1 MNRIQDIDIYS
12 PDLDQDTRMNL
23 MFDFIIRI
31 GYGLPVCQFLWKDEL
46 KNLKKVN
53 TQCNEIIPKYVER
66 WGSEWN
72 SNDLCKNMIVV
83 NNEKKRCS
91 YELEFNGWC
100 DMCDEEDYCPCR
112 YCGDFAYYEIGPD
125 GKGGMCGS
133 CAKESY
139 RDRYP

>member
-1 MNRIQDIDIYS
+1 MSRIHDIDIYS
-12 PDLDQDTRMNL
+12 PDLDQYTRMNL

-66 WGSEWN
+66 WGA
-72 SNDLCKNMIVV
+72 NDLCKNMIVK
-83 NNEKKRCS
+83 NNKEKICS
-91 YELEFNGWC
+91 NRLEFNGCC
-100 DMCDEEDYCPCR
+100 DICNEKPYCPCR
-112 YCGDFAYYEIGPD
+112 YCGDFADYQIGPD
-125 GKGGMCGS
+125 GTGGMCDS

-139 RDRYP
+139 RERYDRY